1 MSAATRY
8 RELLGIRDGKRLTG
22 SDVHR
27 ALSGARKVT
36 KRLAMLARGKWNK
49 KKEEAA

>member
-1 MSAATRY
+1 MNTAKY
-8 RELLGIRDGKRLTG
+8 RELLGIAAGKKLTG

-27 ALSGARKVT
+27 ALSGARKQT